1 MGSEAVQLPGVIGL
15 IFILTFT
22 LQASRGKEYIIIIV
36 IAILQGMG
44 WVGAGGGSD
53 GCPGGGR
60 ERDREMRD
68 RAGGRGQEG
77 REAGKDEGD
86 QVAKLL
92 IHLYHEWKW
101 TQKKVRI
108 KWLALCSV
116 PEYEYDGL
124 HQEDPVYMETHHP
137 AV

>member
-1 MGSEAVQLPGVIGL
+1 MGGDLMDAQAEA
-15 IFILTFT
+15 
-22 LQASRGKEYIIIIV
+22 
-36 IAILQGMG
+36 
-44 WVGAGGGSD
+44 
-53 GCPGGGR
+53 

-77 REAGKDEGD
+77 RGAGKDEGD
-86 QVAKLL
+86 QVAKLM
-92 IHLYHEWKW
+92 IHLYHEWRR